1 MTHAP
6 LPKPDSPA
14 SPTGMIKPETIAE
27 IIDTLEYLKRE
38 FERDG
43 KIDIIN
49 MIHVYG
55 ALRMVDHAR
64 QPSAI
69 RARLGKED

>member
-1 MTHAP
+1 
-6 LPKPDSPA
+6 
-14 SPTGMIKPETIAE
+14 MIKPETIAE